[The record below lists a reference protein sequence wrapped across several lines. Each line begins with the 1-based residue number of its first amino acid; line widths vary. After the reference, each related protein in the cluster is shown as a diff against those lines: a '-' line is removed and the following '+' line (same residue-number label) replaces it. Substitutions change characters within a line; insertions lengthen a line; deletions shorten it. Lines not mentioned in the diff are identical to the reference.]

1 MLQYIHYRARLKLYH
16 PSQQECKTRCCEDS
30 DTGTEGYSSDGE
42 EVQNNRISLDRS
54 DSLII
59 HDVPETVPIDKKK
72 GKIDSSQHP
81 VEQSPSNAVHSLLQ
95 SIRDETEKYL
105 VTQGGTLILGS
116 QLLYSFRFITIPYY
130 AILMIVLYYVVHE
143 HANYLMF
150 LGNSDGGKS
159 PSLIH
164 SDILDKLET
173 LERLMVAATHTAQSK
188 R

>member
-1 MLQYIHYRARLKLYH
+1 MQYL
-16 PSQQECKTRCCEDS
+16 
-30 DTGTEGYSSDGE
+30 
-42 EVQNNRISLDRS
+42 
-54 DSLII
+54 
-59 HDVPETVPIDKKK
+59 
-72 GKIDSSQHP
+72 
-81 VEQSPSNAVHSLLQ
+81 
-95 SIRDETEKYL
+95 
-105 VTQGGTLILGS
+105 
-116 QLLYSFRFITIPYY
+116 
-130 AILMIVLYYVVHE
+130 

>member
-1 MLQYIHYRARLKLYH
+1 MISSNTQMLQYIHYRARLKLYH

-42 EVQNNRISLDRS
+42 QVQNNRISLDRS

-105 VTQGGTLILGS
+105 VTQEGTLILGS
-116 QLLYSFRFITIPYY
+116 QLLYSFRFITLPT
-130 AILMIVLYYVVHE
+130 
-143 HANYLMF
+143 
-150 LGNSDGGKS
+150 
-159 PSLIH
+159 
-164 SDILDKLET
+164 T
-173 LERLMVAATHTAQSK
+173 LF
-188 R
+188 